1 VTPQPYG
8 LCRMSASRSASSTTY
23 IVNILHDRGYD
34 GIKCVLPHDGV
45 STNSITGKRY
55 SDHLEDAGFYT

>member
-1 VTPQPYG
+1 
-8 LCRMSASRSASSTTY
+8 MSASRSASSTTY
-23 IVNILHDRGYD
+23 IVNILRDRGYD
-34 GIKCVLPHDGV
+34 GIKCVLPQDGV